1 MFTFAEGSLDHPSSI
16 DDEGEKP
23 QCPRALC
30 GGVAGT
36 GRAQLL
42 AFLLTSEMGRVSIR
56 MTTVEGGMK
65 NIGSIPHLH
74 SCLLCRLGLRI
85 KVE

>member
-16 DDEGEKP
+16 DDEGKTAMP
-23 QCPRALC
+23 ARALC

-56 MTTVEGGMK
+56 MTTVEGGCK
-65 NIGSIPHLH
+65 ILARFHIYIAACCVASACAL
-74 SCLLCRLGLRI
+74 
-85 KVE
+85 K